1 MTGSNDLD
9 RLLGAYLEEGPRRA
23 PERPIDA
30 AVAFAR
36 AHPRRRDPFLV
47 LRPDVMGRRSAM
59 FSPQLAW
66 GLLLVALTLGA
77 VAALV
82 VGSRPDS
89 SPVVPPPTVPTTS
102 PSTTPEPSPSPSP
115 SPTTFNVVVDDTEFS
130 GIAWPVNV
138 TDASGSLVE
147 VSNPRTAGET
157 EIDRIDVESD
167 AVGDSRSVVLTWET
181 CADGD
186 PQRVTIDSTGLVWR
200 VERAV
205 CGGDTLGVN
214 PLQVV
219 LTFSGSVVVD
229 DLDVQLVETPREPS
243 SGMAPGVKP
252 PAG

>member
-23 PERPIDA
+23 PERPVDA

-77 VAALV
+77 VAALA
-82 VGSRPDS
+82 VGSRPDNA
-89 SPVVPPPTVPTTS
+89 PVVPPPTAPATPSPTA
-102 PSTTPEPSPSPSP
+102 TPEPSPSPSP
-115 SPTTFNVVVDDTEFS
+115 TTFSVVVDDTDLS
-130 GIAWPVNV
+130 GFAWPINV
-138 TDASGSLVE
+138 TDASGTLVE

-157 EIDRIDVESD
+157 EIDRIAVDGD
-167 AVGDSRSVVLTWET
+167 AAGDSRSVVLTWEP
-181 CADGD
+181 CAGGD
-186 PQRVTIDSTGLVWR
+186 PQLVTIDATGLVWR
-200 VERAV
+200 VERAI

-214 PLQVV
+214 PLQVT
-219 LTFSGSVVVD
+219 LTFSGPVVVGE
-229 DLDVQLVETPREPS
+229 LDVQLVEAPREPV
-243 SGMAPGVKP
+243 SGMMPGAEP

>member
-23 PERPIDA
+23 PERPVDA
-30 AVAFAR
+30 ALAFAR

-66 GLLLVALTLGA
+66 GLLVVALTLGA

-89 SPVVPPPTVPTTS
+89 SPVVPPPTAPATS
-102 PSTTPEPSPSPSP
+102 PSATPEPSLSP
-115 SPTTFNVVVDDTEFS
+115 SPTTFSVVVDDTDLS
-130 GIAWPVNV
+130 GFAWPINV
-138 TDASGSLVE
+138 SDASGTLIE
-147 VSNPRTAGET
+147 VTNQRTAGET
-157 EIDRIDVESD
+157 EIDRIAVDSD
-167 AVGDSRSVVLTWET
+167 AVGNSRSVVLTWET
-181 CADGD
+181 CAGGD

-214 PLQVV
+214 PLQVT
-219 LTFSGSVVVD
+219 LTFSGPVVVG

-243 SGMAPGVKP
+243 SGMAPGAEP

>member
-9 RLLGAYLEEGPRRA
+9 RLLSAYLEEGPRRA
-23 PERPIDA
+23 PERPVDA

-36 AHPRRRDPFLV
+36 AHPRRRDPFLF

-77 VAALV
+77 VAALA
-82 VGSRPDS
+82 VGSRPDNA
-89 SPVVPPPTVPTTS
+89 PVVPPPTAPATSS
-102 PSTTPEPSPSPSP
+102 PSATPDSSPAP
-115 SPTTFNVVVDDTEFS
+115 SPTTVSVVVDDTDLS
-130 GIAWPVNV
+130 GFAWPVNV
-138 TDASGSLVE
+138 TDASGTLLE
-147 VSNPRTAGET
+147 VSNPRSAGET
-157 EIDRIDVESD
+157 EIDRIAVDSD
-167 AVGDSRSVVLTWET
+167 AGGDSRSVVLTWET

-186 PQRVTIDSTGLVWR
+186 PQRVSIDSTGLVWR

-214 PLQVV
+214 PLQVT
-219 LTFSGSVVVD
+219 LTFSGPVVVG

-243 SGMAPGVKP
+243 SGMAPGVEP
-252 PAG
+252 PAA